1 MNVAKAT
8 PAAGRVPSGFLL
20 RLRGPVAFLGAVAL
34 LLGAPGLA
42 YATFTARTTASV
54 DVGTYKIPAPASIDG
69 TLECTTNLTGQTGA
83 TMRYSDFAQV
93 ERATAYSGTLKA
105 PNGAQ
110 STMQVS
116 AGSTVQVTIYGGT
129 GKYTFSLTAQVG
141 SWTGEP
147 LELSVTC

>member
-1 MNVAKAT
+1 VNVAKAT

-54 DVGTYKIPAPASIDG
+54 DVGTYEIPAPASITG
-69 TLECTTNLTGQTGA
+69 GLECTTNRLGQTGA
-83 TMRYSDFAQV
+83 TMGYTGFAQV

-116 AGSTVQVTIYGGT
+116 ADSAVQVSIYGGA
-129 GKYTFSLTAQVG
+129 GKYTFSLTAKIG

-147 LELSVTC
+147 LVLSITC